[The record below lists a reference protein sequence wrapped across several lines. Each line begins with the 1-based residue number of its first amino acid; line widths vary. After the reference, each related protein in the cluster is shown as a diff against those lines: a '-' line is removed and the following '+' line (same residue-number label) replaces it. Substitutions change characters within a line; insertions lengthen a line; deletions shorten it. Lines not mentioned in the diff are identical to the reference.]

1 MEHLD
6 SGSGLLH
13 KYHHLLIGIRSD
25 ERSGVYLTDEES
37 FVLLLNMLGL
47 FESADNLIESW
58 QAQVVGVHLLHVFV
72 RSKDNDHK
80 QRVIDKAA
88 LSKHFNVLFKL
99 RNNLFRLNLS
109 DI

>member
-47 FESADNLIESW
+47 FESADNLIES
-58 QAQVVGVHLLHVFV
+58 
-72 RSKDNDHK
+72 
-80 QRVIDKAA
+80 
-88 LSKHFNVLFKL
+88 
-99 RNNLFRLNLS
+99 
-109 DI
+109 